1 VAFRCGAKLRE
12 DGADVVP
19 LTVDLFTAFVRA
31 ENDKYLQI
39 IKQSGV
45 KPE

>member
-1 VAFRCGAKLRE
+1 VT
-12 DGADVVP
+12 P
-19 LTVDLFTAFVRA
+19 LTVDQFTAFVRA
-31 ENDKYLQI
+31 ESDKYLRI